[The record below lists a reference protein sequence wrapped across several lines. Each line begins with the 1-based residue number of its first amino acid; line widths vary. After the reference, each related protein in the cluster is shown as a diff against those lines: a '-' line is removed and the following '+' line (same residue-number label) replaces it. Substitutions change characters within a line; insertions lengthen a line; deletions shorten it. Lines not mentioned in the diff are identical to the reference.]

1 MNKKEEK
8 ISVFAKNLRTQIEKT
23 KIVKSILKE
32 NDRVPGFTL
41 PNTEG
46 KAIRSKEMLTGNKLV
61 ITFYG
66 KSWRPYCSLELMAC
80 QAVYEQLEEHDI
92 KFVAISPHK
101 PWPASMRRGDI
112 NLTYETLIDVD
123 NEVAKQ
129 FGLTFKVTGSE
140 VRKFRESFCIDLVS
154 LHSDD
159 GVELSIPATYIVDRD
174 GTILKSFFGFDNP
187 DHPSPREILK
197 YLQ

>member
-1 MNKKEEK
+1 M
-8 ISVFAKNLRTQIEKT
+8 FAKNLRTQMEKT

-46 KAIRSKEMLTGNKLV
+46 KAIGSKEMLTGNKLV

-66 KSWRPYCSLELMAC
+66 KSWRPYCSLELLAC
-80 QAVYEQLEEHDI
+80 QAVCEQLEEHDI

-101 PWPASMRRGDI
+101 PWPASLRRGDI
-112 NLTYETLIDVD
+112 NLTYETLIDTD

-129 FGLTFKVTGSE
+129 FGLTFE
-140 VRKFRESFCIDLVS
+140 VAGPEIRKFHESFCIDLVS
-154 LHSDD
+154 LNSNDD
-159 GVELSIPATYIVDRD
+159 IELSIPATYVVDKD
-174 GTILKSFFGFDNP
+174 GTILKSFMGFDNP
-187 DHPSPREILK
+187 SHPSPREILK

>member
-1 MNKKEEK
+1 M
-8 ISVFAKNLRTQIEKT
+8 FAQELRTQIKKT
-23 KIVKSILKE
+23 NIVKSILKE

-46 KAIRSKEMLTGNKLV
+46 KAICFSEMLTGDKLV

-66 KSWRPYCSLELMAC
+66 KSWRPYCTLELLAC
-80 QAVYEQLEEHDI
+80 QAVYEQLEKHNI

-101 PWPASMRRGDI
+101 PGPASMRRADI

-123 NEVAKQ
+123 NKVAKQ
-129 FGLTFKVTGSE
+129 FGLTFEVTGQE
-140 VRKFRESFCIDLVS
+140 IRKFRESFCIDLVS
-154 LHSDD
+154 LHSD
-159 GVELSIPATYIVDRD
+159 GGIELSIPATYVVDKD

-197 YLQ
+197 YLD

>member
-1 MNKKEEK
+1 M
-8 ISVFAKNLRTQIEKT
+8 FAKNLRTQIEKT
-23 KIVKSILKE
+23 KIIKSILKE

-41 PNTEG
+41 PNIEG
-46 KAIRSKEMLTGNKLV
+46 KAIGSKDMLGSNKLV

-66 KSWRPYCSLELMAC
+66 KSWRPYCNLELMAC
-80 QAVYEQLEEHDI
+80 QAVYEQLEEHDV
-92 KFVAISPHK
+92 KFVAISPYK

-154 LHSDD
+154 MNSDD